1 MKRNILIALTF
12 LATAGY
18 AVAQIGAAP
27 TSDVLG
33 AHLNYGRGCA
43 GCHAPHSGAAGN
55 GGVASTTGSGVVAL
69 WGQDATPILGM
80 VMTMGDKGSTRNYNE
95 TLPTSLTATTPD
107 VKDTLLCLS
116 CHDGNLT
123 SVAMM
128 KDEVYEKPTG
138 SNYNS
143 ITIPTLLGKDGTY
156 NNDHPVGLKAAFS
169 CAAPYNWDCT
179 LTPGVSGGAA
189 TIVPGPNMTKF
200 IGNYGFF
207 VALDNNAGT
216 PVVDCTTCH
225 NQHVMN
231 VVSVNNNAATVTAGT
246 TNIAG
251 GGYSGLTAGYYTTMF
266 FIRAPYNP
274 NTTTPGSNQD
284 TQFCRQCHGGESNEM
299 NNATVST
306 VF

>member
-1 MKRNILIALTF
+1 MKRNLLITLMF
-12 LATAGY
+12 LATCGY

-27 TSDVLG
+27 TTDVLG

-55 GGVASTTGSGVVAL
+55 GGTYNGNSGVVAL
-69 WGQDATPILGM
+69 WGQDTTPLLGAQL
-80 VMTMGDKGSTRNYNE
+80 TFGDVGSTRNYNE
-95 TLPTSLTATTPD
+95 SLPATFTATTPD

-128 KDEVYEKPTG
+128 KDQVYETVTG
-138 SNYNS
+138 KGYTST
-143 ITIPTLLGKDGTY
+143 TIPTLLGKDGTY
-156 NNDHPVGLKAAFS
+156 NNDHPVGLKTNFS
-169 CAAPYNWDCT
+169 CTAPYNWDCT
-179 LTPGVSGGAA
+179 LTAGSSTVAP
-189 TIVPGPNMTKF
+189 TITPGPNMLKF

-207 VALDNNAGT
+207 VALDNNAGK
-216 PVVDCTTCH
+216 PVVNCTTCH

-231 VVSVNNNAATVTAGT
+231 VVSVT
-246 TNIAG
+246 TNNGALTTTSDLVANG
-251 GGYSGLTAGYYTTMF
+251 VATGLPTGYYTTMF

-274 NTTTPGSNQD
+274 NTTTTNSNQD

-299 NNATVST
+299 NNATVT
-306 VF
+306 TTF